1 MKRLKL
7 VMLAHFAAAF
17 FYFTFPKIAEASADQ
32 ENGVTL
38 LQLLVGAL
46 VLGWYAWKHF
56 KRSIKNIS
64 KNLFSKHKEEKKVEN

>member
-7 VMLAHFAAAF
+7 VMLANFAAAF
-17 FYFTFPKIAEASADQ
+17 FYFTFPKIAAASADQ

-46 VLGWYAWKHF
+46 VLGWFAWKHF
-56 KRSIKNIS
+56 RGSIKNLC
-64 KNLFSKHKEEKKVEN
+64 KNLFSKKKEDKKAED